1 VLNEKSRLLGKYERF
16 APARPENVECIIH
29 PGSTRA
35 VGRIFQRVYAARET
49 DVLNVIVDN
58 RASQS

>member
-1 VLNEKSRLLGKYERF
+1 
-16 APARPENVECIIH
+16 VECIIH